1 MKIISLALTLFLIL
15 AFLNPEHFYP
25 WTTYDAEKYIFYVSS
40 LIFLYFI
47 YCNNDAV
54 NIDTNILI
62 LILLFFCSIFLYN
75 LYNFKQYFYIFNLY
89 LMNLI
94 VLSVSFFAAFVY
106 LPDVLRHIQF
116 SKLLLSS
123 LAWLLF
129 ATLLYGYHRS
139 GWSSD
144 MVTKRT
150 IIGLLLLTIAYFG
163 SKLIEQ
169 I

>member
-1 MKIISLALTLFLIL
+1 MRHFKEYLLIYLGLGLVALGMHMYAAITAHIIFATIAVSILALAALQAMLTAMQNHMIKQYPLHTYPIL
-15 AFLNPEHFYP
+15 R
-25 WTTYDAEKYIFYVSS
+25 S
-40 LIFLYFI
+40 LPPVETMQ
-47 YCNNDAV
+47 N
-54 NIDTNILI
+54 
-62 LILLFFCSIFLYN
+62 LLFKILWAGF
-75 LYNFKQYFYIFNLY
+75 
-89 LMNLI
+89 I